1 MQAFLLPTTG
11 PSARLINSHISID
24 VIRAT
29 LAKNGCVCVAG
40 RGFLSTVR
48 AIVIFTPS
56 GILLGTSLDEM
67 AYSNLT
73 LHVFVTI
80 RALTLVVHVVSECL
94 CCFISS

>member
-40 RGFLSTVR
+40 RGFLSTV
-48 AIVIFTPS
+48 S